1 MSNKEIKIGDIVRY
15 IGKEHNTNPEVNP
28 PVGTLGKVLRE
39 TRTPDSVLYFI
50 QWEKGSTSDDDCWY
64 QYPEEVELVEDI
76 KVGKQGKRE
85 IIAINN
91 TDMPNEAIW
100 EFLKPKME
108 KNGLTYLHYGYDG
121 DGEKFYYYKD
131 NDVHNAIALAYR
143 SGYLRAMKG
152 RPFMIGKKKKKSGHW
167 EPVDPENLPKE
178 GTKVRYARE
187 CRDYSEDALYNF
199 GTSVVEI
206 GDTGHVNVSNDG
218 WFGIR
223 LDNPRSIY
231 SWLSFDDN
239 GMAASLDMWMEDDE

>member
-1 MSNKEIKIGDIVRY
+1 MSNKEIKVGDIVRY
-15 IGKEHNTNPEVNP
+15 IGKRHDTDPEVNP

-76 KVGKQGKRE
+76 KVGKTGKAYIDFNVSDE
-85 IIAINN
+85 
-91 TDMPNEAIW
+91 EIW
-100 EFLKPKME
+100 EMLKPKME
-108 KNGLTYLHYGYDG
+108 KNGLIPYW
-121 DGEKFYYYKD
+121 GEKELAYYQSNVAK
-131 NDVHNAIALAYR
+131 AIATAYR

-152 RPFMIGKKKKKSGHW
+152 RPFKIGEKKAKKQGGHW

>member
-15 IGKEHNTNPEVNP
+15 IGKEHDTDPEVNP
-28 PVGTLGKVLRE
+28 PVGTLGKVLKVLRE

-50 QWEKGSTSDDDCWY
+50 QWEKGSTSNDDCWF
-64 QYPEEVELVEDI
+64 QYPEEVELAENIV
-76 KVGKQGKRE
+76 VGKQGKRE

-91 TDMPNEAIW
+91 TDMLNEEIW

-152 RPFMIGKKKKKSGHW
+152 RPFMIGEKKKNGGHW
-167 EPVDPENLPKE
+167 KPVDPENLPKE

-187 CRDYSEDALYNF
+187 CREYSDNGLP
-199 GTSVVEI
+199 VIKI
-206 GDTGHVNVSNDG
+206 GDTGCVDVVNGG
-218 WFGIR
+218 WFGMT
-223 LDNPRSIY
+223 LGNPRSFC
-231 SWLSFDDN
+231 SWIAFDDN
-239 GMAASLDMWMEDDE
+239 GTAASLDMWVEDDE

>member
-15 IGKEHNTNPEVNP
+15 IGKEHDTDPEVNP

-64 QYPEEVELVEDI
+64 QSPEEVELVEDI
-76 KVGKQGKRE
+76 VIGKQGKGE

-152 RPFMIGKKKKKSGHW
+152 HPFMIGEKKNGGHW

-187 CRDYSEDALYNF
+187 CRDYSDNGLP
-199 GTSVVEI
+199 VIKI
-206 GDTGHVNVSNDG
+206 GDTGCVDVVNDG
-218 WFGIR
+218 WFGMT
-223 LDNPRSIY
+223 LDNPRSFC
-231 SWLSFDDN
+231 SWICFNDN
-239 GMAASLDMWMEDDE
+239 GIAASLDMWVEDDE